1 MYRKNMVLH
10 DDTKHKLFRVLLTM
24 KLSLLLL
31 LFTFMQV
38 YAEANA
44 QEVSIRVKN
53 APLQSVFKLLKKQTG
68 YDFLYASEDLNQ
80 AAAVT
85 LDVKDKQLISVI
97 EACLKNQP
105 LDYEIQ
111 NTTVLIRKKK
121 SQSNAPVPFQREI
134 LGRVTNNEGQP
145 IEGVTVNL
153 KNTTLATTTDA
164 DGRYRIT
171 PPQYVGILVFTA
183 VGYEPTE
190 AVIGTTQTIDV
201 TLIEQVSDI
210 DEVVIVGYGTQKK
223 ESVVG
228 AISTV
233 NVKSLKSAVPRS
245 LNNALA
251 GQVAG
256 VIAVQRSGEPGNDDA
271 QFWIR
276 GISTFGAG
284 SDPLVLVDGVERPI
298 NNIEPE
304 DIETFSVLKD
314 AAATAIYGIRGANGV
329 ILVNTRRGA
338 SQAPSIN
345 FKYETM
351 LKGATRWPE
360 YTDGATFME
369 LYNEAYLATNPES
382 QPYFSQ
388 DRIDKTR
395 SGEDP
400 LLYPDVNWLD
410 LMTKKHTLSNRANLN
425 VTGGGEVAKYYI
437 SGSLLN
443 EQGMWKE
450 DNLNA
455 YHTNT
460 NLNRYNFRANTDVKL
475 GAYTDVGLNLGGYLV
490 TVNYPGT
497 SSDNLWELISKTN
510 GITFPAWY
518 PDPNNSDNKLFAG
531 TGSVVRNPYHDL
543 VNRGF
548 QTTWNSSIQS
558 NVNAR
563 HDLSYLLKGLSV
575 QGLFSFDAYNW
586 HNIERTRD
594 MGDLYIARG
603 RDDNNELMLQ
613 QTVVGIQDLGFSK
626 GAGGNRR
633 IYFQAN
639 LNYTQQFGDHSLA
652 GLLLY
657 NQQDFVN
664 ADASNSISAL
674 PFRLQGYVGRLSYNF
689 KNRYYLEASAGYN
702 GSENFAEGHRF
713 GLFPAVALGWI
724 LSEEPFYKAGRFS
737 DALEYL
743 KIRGSIGE
751 KGNDQIG
758 GRRFAYLTTVGG
770 GNGGWTFGRDYTVTI
785 PGRGEEEWGA
795 NLTWERERE
804 VNAGIEARFLHGFY
818 LQADFFR
825 RERRNIFLQRNS
837 LPAIFGVKENPWGN
851 IGIMENQG
859 VDASLEYR
867 SQFGKLDLTFRGN
880 FTYAKNR
887 IIENDQPTPIWA
899 YRAEKGKRLGQP
911 FGLIAEGLFTTADF
925 ADPQEGVLLPNI
937 PAHTFGKVSP
947 GDIRYRDVNGDGI
960 VNIDDY
966 VAIGNPVNPSIIYG
980 FGMSLGY
987 ANFDLSVF
995 FQGSGMMDFM
1005 LFGGGW
1011 YPFMD
1016 GLNGNLQVHGL
1027 DRWTP
1032 ENPSQD
1038 VLFPNL
1044 GFSGMTNNVQP
1055 STWWQRDASYLRLRT
1070 AELGYTLPKKLSQ
1083 KLKIDAFRVF
1093 LSGFNLLTFS
1103 KFTFWDPELGAGS
1116 SGNTGAKYPIQRT
1129 FNLGINANF

>member
-1 MYRKNMVLH
+1 MQMYRNFTVLRGN
-10 DDTKHKLFRVLLTM
+10 TKYTRLRIIRAMKLIVLLLTI
-24 KLSLLLL
+24 S
-31 LFTFMQV
+31 FIQV
-38 YAEANA
+38 YAVADA
-44 QEVSIRVKN
+44 QVVSIQVEN
-53 APLQSVFKLLKKQTG
+53 ATLKSVLRQLKQQTG
-68 YDFLYASEDLNQ
+68 YDFLYASDDL
-80 AAAVT
+80 AHADKVT
-85 LDVKDKQLISVI
+85 LDMKGAALTDVI
-97 EACLKNQP
+97 EACLDGQS
-105 LDYEIQ
+105 LTYSVT
-111 NTTVLIRKKK
+111 NTTVLIRRTGDRKVLK
-121 SQSNAPVPFQREI
+121 QRPI
-134 LGRVTNNEGQP
+134 IGRVVDENGDP
-145 IEGVTVNL
+145 VAGVTINL
-153 KNTTLATTTDA
+153 KNTTVATTSDE
-164 DGRYRIT
+164 DGTYRIVLPDPT
-171 PPQYVGILVFTA
+171 GVLVFSA
-183 VGYEPTE
+183 VGYQPQEVVVQNE
-190 AVIGTTQTIDV
+190 DTINL
-201 TLIEQVSDI
+201 TLQRQVSDI
-210 DEVVIVGYGTQKK
+210 DEVVVVAYGTQKK

-233 NVKSLKSAVPRS
+233 SVRDIKTAVPRS

-276 GISTFGAG
+276 GVSTFGAG
-284 SDPLVLVDGVERPI
+284 SDPLVLVDGVERPL

-329 ILVNTRRGA
+329 ILINTRRGA
-338 SQAPSIN
+338 SQAPSID
-345 FKYETM
+345 FKYETI

-360 YTDGATFME
+360 YADGATFME
-369 LYNEAYLATNPES
+369 LYNEAFLATNPGSE
-382 QPYFSQ
+382 PYFSQ
-388 DRIDKTR
+388 ERIDNTR
-395 SGEDP
+395 SGTDP

-410 LMTKKHTLSNRANLN
+410 LMTKKNTFSNRANLN
-425 VTGGGEVAKYYI
+425 VTGGSEVAKYYV

-443 EQGMWKE
+443 EQGMWNE

-455 YHTNT
+455 YNTTT

-475 GAYTDVGLNLGGYLV
+475 GPYTDMSLNLGGYLV

-497 SSDNLWELISKTN
+497 SSDRLWELISKTN

-518 PDPNNSDNKLFAG
+518 PNPDNESEKLFAG
-531 TGSVVRNPYHDL
+531 SGNVVRNPYHDL

-548 QTTWNSSIQS
+548 LTTWNSSIQS
-558 NVNAR
+558 NINAR
-563 HDLSYLLKGLSV
+563 HDLSYLIDGLSV
-575 QGLFSFDAYNW
+575 QGLFAFDAYNW

-603 RDDNNELMLQ
+603 RDSDNRLILE
-613 QTVVGIQDLGFSK
+613 QTVEGIQDLAFSK

-639 LNYTQQFGDHSLA
+639 LNYNRQFGDHNLT

-657 NQQDFVN
+657 NQQDLVN
-664 ADASNSISAL
+664 ADTDNSIAAL
-674 PFRLQGYVGRLSYNF
+674 PFRLQGYVGRLSYNY
-689 KNRYYLEASAGYN
+689 KNRYFLEASAGYN
-702 GSENFAEGHRF
+702 GSENFAKGSRF
-713 GLFPAVALGWI
+713 GLFPAIAAGWI
-724 LSEEPFYKAGRFS
+724 LSEEPFYQRSALP
-737 DALEYL
+737 DAVSYL

-770 GNGGWTFGRDYTVTI
+770 GNGGWTFGRDYTVSI

-795 NLTWERERE
+795 DLTWERERE
-804 VNAGIEARFLHGFY
+804 INAGVEARFLNGFY
-818 LQADFFR
+818 LQADFFKR
-825 RERRNIFLQRNS
+825 NRRNIFLQRNS
-837 LPAIFGVKENPWGN
+837 LPAIFGVRQNPWGN

-867 SQFGKLDLTFRGN
+867 RTFGKLQVTTRGN

-887 IIENDQPTPIWA
+887 IVENDQPTPLWP

-911 FGLIAEGLFTTADF
+911 FGLIADGLFRTEDF
-925 ADPQEGVLLPNI
+925 VDAQQGTLAPNI
-937 PAHTFGKVSP
+937 PAHTFGRVSP
-947 GDIRYRDVNGDGI
+947 GDIKYRDVNGDGV
-960 VNIDDY
+960 VNPDDY
-966 VAIGNPVNPSIIYG
+966 VAIGNPTNPGIVYG
-980 FGMSLGY
+980 FGMSFGY
-987 ANFDLSVF
+987 ANFDLSAF
-995 FQGSGMMDFM
+995 FQGSAVMDFM

-1016 GLNGNLQVHGL
+1016 GLNGNLQIHGL
-1027 DRWTP
+1027 NRWTP
-1032 ENPSQD
+1032 DNPSED

-1055 STWWQRDASYLRLRT
+1055 STWWQRDASFLRLRT
-1070 AELGYTLPKKLSQ
+1070 AELGYTLPRKTTER
-1083 KLKIDAFRVF
+1083 LKIHTFRIF

-1103 KFTFWDPELGAGS
+1103 DFTFWDPELGAGA